1 MKLILSILLLS
12 ISVFAQNFSTSQ
24 MPGVWEL
31 SSSKLNRTVSFGKDI
46 GKERNGMWQL
56 LFNPQGKL
64 KVEDTGSVYNY
75 EIISGQLKIYQTK
88 VYRNNYEVKEK
99 NRYDLMKIVG
109 NYEGCYLVKI
119 IKKKIPG
126 YKSRHNLKMCKV
138 QNYPQPV
145 VERSTSDFKF

>member
-1 MKLILSILLLS
+1 MKLLLAALVLSIT
-12 ISVFAQNFSTSQ
+12 VFAQNFSTRQ

-31 SSSKLNRTVSFGKDI
+31 SSSKLNRTVSFGKDL
-46 GKERNGMWQL
+46 GKERNGMWRL

-75 EIISGQLKIYQTK
+75 EIINGQLKIYETK
-88 VYRNNYEVKEK
+88 VYRNNYKVKNK

-119 IKKKIPG
+119 VKKKIPG
-126 YKSRHNLKMCKV
+126 YKSRYDLKMCKV
-138 QNYPQPV
+138 ENYPQPV
-145 VERSTSDFKF
+145 VQPSVSDYKF